1 MKKSLSTVFLVG
13 LSPLFL
19 ASCFQTDKTLFDP
32 VIERHDL
39 SPVVH
44 GKIDGL
50 GLFRESTDLISIDPE
65 NATLSIK
72 DNIDLFSIKSSEVV
86 QITNGN
92 LDLNLHLN
100 PIPLADRDTTYI
112 SSFGKLIENAPES
125 NVIYAQ
131 DDLCD
136 QTVPVSSVI
145 APILTTETNSFNFS
159 ADNITKVKYNSGKLV
174 AEFISDLDIN
184 LIDIKLNHY
193 DDDNTTLLSTFPLTQ
208 TLDSKATLMEEVAL
222 DGKLLSGNG
231 FFRLEF
237 ASDGSGANQV
247 CVDTNQNI
255 IIALS
260 FEEAKV
266 DSGEFAFPDVTQT
279 HPYSIELKDIGSSNR
294 LVKASF
300 TSGELKFKAT
310 STLKAESSINFNY
323 DFVPQIPNKA
333 FKLDPST
340 TSITYSDSLNGAEFD
355 FSGIS
360 GNRTNRAEGEITISI
375 EATSEHIQFDSKQP
389 SFLFTNQLLDFKVN
403 RLQGNFGEIN
413 RTGLNIKPMLD
424 GEFYERITKGDV
436 TILGGLATFNIVNT
450 FGMDGSLELNTRSV
464 NGFNGQTVYF
474 NPSEFS
480 IVSAVES
487 PLTSHPDNL
496 INLDNTNSNIDDY
509 FSNIPIRF
517 ITDFAVALNENNDT
531 LNTDQFLYAESEIA
545 GRLNTNIPLNLNF
558 NEFSLYDTAKFDLFQ
573 IHDHGLS
580 NLYYLTDFE
589 KAFLNFE
596 TRNKFPFD
604 ISTTVM
610 LLDDENKIIDTLL
623 SNYLILAAGVNSEGL
638 VETEKS
644 QSHQIKFTEDLKEN
658 LLSTSDF
665 LLEIK
670 LNQPD
675 GKHRVIRSDY
685 FFDFSVIFDHTYN
698 STLPL

>member
-1 MKKSLSTVFLVG
+1 MKKSLSTVSLIG
-13 LSPLFL
+13 LSSLL
-19 ASCFQTDKTLFDP
+19 LSSCFQPDKDLLEP
-32 VIERHDL
+32 VIINHDL
-39 SPVVH
+39 IPVAH
-44 GKIDGL
+44 GRIDGL
-50 GLFRESTDLISIDPE
+50 GLFSQSLDIISIDPD

-72 DNIDLFSIKSSEVV
+72 DNIELFSIRSSEVV

-92 LDLNLHLN
+92 LDLNLNLN

-125 NVIYAQ
+125 NVIYTQ

-136 QTVPVSSVI
+136 QTVPISSVI
-145 APILTTETNSFNFS
+145 APILTTETNSFKFS

-193 DDDNTTLLSTFPLTQ
+193 DNDNTTLLSTFPLTQ

-279 HPYSIELKDIGSSNR
+279 HPYSIALKDIGSSNR

-333 FKLDPST
+333 FKLAPST
-340 TSITYSDSLNGAEFD
+340 VSITYSDSLNGAEFD
-355 FSGIS
+355 FSGLS
-360 GNRTNRAEGEITISI
+360 GNKTNRAEGEITISI
-375 EATSEHIQFDSKQP
+375 EATNEHIQFNTKQP
-389 SFLFTNQLLDFKVN
+389 SFLFTNQLLDFQVN

-413 RTGLNIKPMLD
+413 RVGFDTKPMLN
-424 GEFYERITKGDV
+424 GEFYERITNGDV
-436 TILGGLATFNIVNT
+436 TIKGGLATFNIMNT
-450 FGMDGSLELNTRSV
+450 FGMDGALDFDSKSI
-464 NGFNGQTVYF
+464 NGFNGNVVSF
-474 NPSEFS
+474 NPSAYSVLAATEN
-480 IVSAVES
+480 
-487 PLTSHPDNL
+487 PLENNPGNL
-496 INLDNTNSNIDDY
+496 KNIDNTNSNIDEY
-509 FSNIPIRF
+509 FSNIPKRF
-517 ITDFAVALNENNDT
+517 DTDYSLVINRNNDT
-531 LNTDQFLYAESEIA
+531 LDTDQFLYAESEIV
-545 GRLNTNIPLNLNF
+545 GVLQTNLPLNLNF
-558 NEFSLYDTAKFDLFQ
+558 KNFSLFDTTKFDINAIPDNGFFLPKQ
-573 IHDHGLS
+573 REVSISG
-580 NLYYLTDFE
+580 
-589 KAFLNFE
+589 AFLNLE
-596 TRNKFPFD
+596 TMNKFPFD
-604 ISTTVM
+604 ISATIIM
-610 LLDDENKIIDTLL
+610 LDQDNEIIDTLIAD
-623 SNYLILAAGVNSEGL
+623 YLVISADVDADGYVSK
-638 VETEKS
+638 TRS
-644 QSHQIKFTEDLKEN
+644 QSSQIIVTDSLTEDLAN
-658 LLSTSDF
+658 TRDF

-675 GKHRVIRSDY
+675 GKHREIRSDY
-685 FFDFSVIFDHTYN
+685 FFDFSFILDHTY
-698 STLPL
+698 SKSVL